1 MKHIFLALTNPIPG
15 REDDFNRWYDN
26 HHLQEVLRYGNG
38 FSSGRRYKLDLS
50 RSRLSGD
57 AWAYLASYAL
67 ESKDLEHFHRH
78 PWIENRPALT
88 PFTGLLADDHVGW
101 VYTPAAPAV
110 GSEATLPPTRS
121 PNLLFLLSASQS
133 KKDEEQRDIIDGRIK
148 GMAKMPGLLLAQ
160 RYELARH
167 QRERQISSP
176 WPHLELYALD
186 PSFNATT
193 LSSLSPASVPV
204 TETAYSKDTKVK
216 APAAWFFTAVG
227 DALLRGDL

>member
-1 MKHIFLALTNPIPG
+1 MKHNFLALTNPIPG

-38 FSSGRRYKLDLS
+38 FSSGRRYKLDLL
-50 RSRLSGD
+50 RSRPSGG

-110 GSEATLPPTRS
+110 GSEATLPPTHS

-133 KKDEEQRDIIDGRIK
+133 GKDAEQRDIIDGRIK

-167 QRERQISSP
+167 QRERQVSSP
-176 WPHLELYALD
+176 WQHLELYALD
-186 PSFNATT
+186 PSFDAAT
-193 LSSLSPASVPV
+193 LSSLSPASLPV
-204 TETAYSKDTKVK
+204 TETAHSKDPKVK

-227 DALLRGDL
+227 DALLRSDL